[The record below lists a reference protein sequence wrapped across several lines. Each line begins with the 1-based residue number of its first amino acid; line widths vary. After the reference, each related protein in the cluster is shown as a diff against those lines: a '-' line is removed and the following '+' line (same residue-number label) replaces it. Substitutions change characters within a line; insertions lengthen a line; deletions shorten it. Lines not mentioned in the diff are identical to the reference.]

1 MRYNAPVLKEIYW
14 KEMAYQKGDIIHNL
28 SYPDYKILVSA
39 GCISQ
44 VAEEVLETQM
54 TGPPENRIM
63 PKGRAR
69 R

>member
-14 KEMAYQKGDIIHNL
+14 KDMAYQKGDVIRNL

-54 TGPPENRIM
+54 SGPFENRITTR
-63 PKGRAR
+63 GRPR

>member
-14 KEMAYQKGDIIHNL
+14 KDMAYQKGDTIQGL

-54 TGPPENRIM
+54 IGPPENRIVQR
-63 PKGRAR
+63 GRPR